1 MKKILSLATLVLAAV
16 FVLVACGKSSSK
28 STTSSSSAET
38 AQSKT
43 IKVAVHTAPMTDM
56 LEAVKDDLKKEG
68 YDLELV
74 KVTDNVQAN
83 VALNNKEVDANFFQ
97 HKLFMEA
104 FNKGNDGNLVFVQTI
119 YFF

>member
-56 LEAVKDDLKKEG
+56 LEAVKDDLKKEAAFYQRG
-68 YDLELV
+68 
-74 KVTDNVQAN
+74 KGRDN
-83 VALNNKEVDANFFQ
+83 
-97 HKLFMEA
+97 
-104 FNKGNDGNLVFVQTI
+104 
-119 YFF
+119 YR